1 MKTRF
6 TTAIGLMLAM
16 ATGGVIASSAQDKP
30 QDSTQAVQPA
40 SQPAE
45 PAPAPQ
51 PPAPKAPE
59 AKSQGNFYGKIY
71 ADWNFDVTNKVP
83 ANQAIYNE
91 KSLFELTRVYLG
103 YNYKFNDNFT
113 TDALLDVARVD
124 PLTSATLTTS
134 ATGVSTLS
142 TKINDSYIAYVKT
155 AYLAWKNIFPTG
167 TLSLGQIPYFAF
179 DVMESFWAHRYI
191 YKTLMDQNGYASSA
205 DLGAKLLINPVDMLK
220 ITLGVTNGE
229 GYKATQDAYGDYK
242 IAGGLQVNPVKD
254 LTLYVYGDFM
264 PERKNRSD
272 SAQKTIAAFVGYKIL
287 DMAKIGLEWDNQ
299 ISMGGVDGHDVNGVS
314 VYGMYNII
322 KELEVLVRFDLES
335 SKSNWNAA
343 DQQTIITGLQYCPV
357 SKVKLALDYQRV
369 KPRINSYTAGYYT
382 TAYNKV
388 FVNGEFDY

>member
-6 TTAIGLMLAM
+6 TTAISLMFVIA
-16 ATGGVIASSAQDKP
+16 AGGVMVSVAQDKP
-30 QDSTQAVQPA
+30 QDSTQAA
-40 SQPAE
+40 SQPAAE
-45 PAPAPQ
+45 PAAVQPAPQ
-51 PPAPKAPE
+51 KAPE
-59 AKSQGNFYGKIY
+59 AKSEGKFYGKVF
-71 ADWNFDVTNKVP
+71 ADWNYDVTQKVP
-83 ANQAIYNE
+83 ASQGIYNE
-91 KSLFELTRVYLG
+91 KSLFELTRVYMG

-124 PLTSATLTTS
+124 PLTSATLATS

-155 AYLAWKNIFPTG
+155 AYVAWKNIFPTG
-167 TLSLGQIPYFAF
+167 TLSFGQIPYFAF

-205 DLGAKLLINPVDMLK
+205 DLGAKLLVNPIDMLK
-220 ITLGVTNGE
+220 ITVGLTDGA
-229 GYKATQDAYGDYK
+229 GYKANHDAYGDYK
-242 IAGGLQVNPVKD
+242 VAGALQLNPVKD

-264 PERKNRSD
+264 PERKNTSD

-287 DMAKIGLEWDNQ
+287 DMAKIGLEYDNQ
-299 ISMGGVDGHDVNGVS
+299 LSMGGVDGHDVNGVS
-314 VYGMYNII
+314 VYGMYNIM
-322 KELEVLVRFDLES
+322 KELEFLLRFDLES
-335 SKSNWNAA
+335 SKSNWSAT
-343 DQQTIITGLQYCPV
+343 DEQTIITGLQYCPV

-369 KPRINSYTAGYYT
+369 KPRINSSTAGYYT